1 MADKMPF
8 GKGASLNKP
17 PLFCGKN
24 YQIWCIRMKFF
35 IESLDKEI
43 WNVILNNAYM

>member
-8 GKGASLNKP
+8 EEGASLNKP

-24 YQIWCIRMKFF
+24 YQIWCIRMK
-35 IESLDKEI
+35 L
-43 WNVILNNAYM
+43 LNH